1 MRSGKQRS
9 ENQQADVAYEV
20 LRDAKSDADEWVR
33 YAETKNGLLITANLA
48 AAGFLYTAF
57 FTGGEIIWQVKVASF
72 AATGTLLVSA
82 VVALFS
88 LFARLRDTTPSHS
101 GVERSLGNP
110 LYFQHAAQFLA
121 VEYAQLV
128 LRHLAVDRLPS
139 QIELD
144 LAAQIVAN
152 SRIAVRKFRLF
163 NVSLQIAICGL
174 AVPLTF
180 GILGALFL
188 K

>member
-1 MRSGKQRS
+1 MT
-9 ENQQADVAYEV
+9 YEV
-20 LRDAKSDADEWVR
+20 LRDAKSDTDEWVR

-48 AAGFLYTAF
+48 AAGFLYAAF

-72 AATGTLLVSA
+72 AATGTLVVSA

-88 LFARLRDTTPSHS
+88 LFARLRDTTPLHT

-128 LRHLAVDRLPS
+128 LKHLAIDRLPT

-152 SRIAVRKFRLF
+152 SRIAVRKFGLF
-163 NVSLQIAICGL
+163 NSALKIAICGL
-174 AVPLTF
+174 AIPLTF
-180 GILGALFL
+180 GVLGVLLL